1 MNYCCSKWS
10 LVHKGSHMDAHRVTN
25 GCTLYHTPTKQARH
39 TDYSMLWP
47 VLNGLIC
54 FAKPVFFPRRTH
66 IAALLQKLVVTLTQ
80 ITDQERYSAAST
92 PVGSLQ

>member
-1 MNYCCSKWS
+1 
-10 LVHKGSHMDAHRVTN
+10 MDTHRVTN
-25 GCTLYHTPTKQARH
+25 GCTLYHIPTKWARH
-39 TDYSMLWP
+39 TDYSMLWS

-66 IAALLQKLVVTLTQ
+66 IAALLQELVVTLTQ